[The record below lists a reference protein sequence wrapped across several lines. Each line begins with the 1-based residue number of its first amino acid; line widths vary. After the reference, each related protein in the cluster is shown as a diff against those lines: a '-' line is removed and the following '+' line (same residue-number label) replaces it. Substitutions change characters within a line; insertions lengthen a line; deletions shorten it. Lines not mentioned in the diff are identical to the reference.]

1 MFAQH
6 FAKKAQVIKCFCG
19 GTKSA
24 RISLRG
30 TKSAS
35 GYGPRGTKSAVTPA
49 CVTEMICITQITL
62 IIIDNAL
69 LIYNLGLP
77 LASFDDL
84 ADLLAYKHRFNLLAC
99 HT

>member
-6 FAKKAQVIKCFCG
+6 FAKKAQVILKCFCG

-35 GYGPRGTKSAVTPA
+35 GYGPRGTKSVGDQFRGGTKSAVTP
-49 CVTEMICITQITL
+49 
-62 IIIDNAL
+62 
-69 LIYNLGLP
+69 G
-77 LASFDDL
+77 
-84 ADLLAYKHRFNLLAC
+84 
-99 HT
+99 